1 MDSLIAAAA
10 RDLRGSPRTL
20 AAASATLE
28 ARADRANALQARL
41 IAVRRL
47 LLLGR
52 LDEAASALARLDAR
66 GLPPSLL
73 AVAAG
78 GARRPSGPVC
88 VTSSSRRRC
97 SQYSITSTVG
107 SEFLFEGCSPTSQK

>member
-1 MDSLIAAAA
+1 M

-28 ARADRANALQARL
+28 ARADPANALHARL

-52 LDEAASALARLDAR
+52 VDE
-66 GLPPSLL
+66 
-73 AVAAG
+73 
-78 GARRPSGPVC
+78 
-88 VTSSSRRRC
+88 
-97 SQYSITSTVG
+97 
-107 SEFLFEGCSPTSQK
+107 